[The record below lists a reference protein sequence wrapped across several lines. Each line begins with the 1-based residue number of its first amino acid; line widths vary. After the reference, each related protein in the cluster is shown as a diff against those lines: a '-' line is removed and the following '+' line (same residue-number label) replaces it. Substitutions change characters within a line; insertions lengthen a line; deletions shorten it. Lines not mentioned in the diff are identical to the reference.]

1 MRNPPRELALVIG
14 AVAVLS
20 AVFTVLAGIYVNFA
34 TDGQPQ
40 LNPAHILPAIV
51 FACLAAVLP
60 PLGGFLQSRWTN
72 RTATAT
78 DPFTAHDLPTFKRLL
93 KDLRREARTPRFA
106 ELQARAARRGL
117 AFDRT
122 DLEKVTKQRTGW
134 LNDVESA
141 VPVIRAFLLVHDVK
155 NAAAERWLESYRRLA
170 DPGPPRPARRRR
182 LVIGTAV
189 SVVVATAA
197 FLAYV
202 VYVDTYIPESLKRS
216 NVLILSLYAPGRP
229 LVVNTSTTAPPHARL
244 GGSAIN
250 TVPAEAQRW
259 DLEPAKRDGAF
270 FHRIRNRVSERCL
283 TPEARRVTEGIFLTE
298 ADCDGSDDQ
307 LWRLTGDLTGRQA
320 IAIAS
325 PERNLCAEPNQGS
338 ADSGTPLIL
347 LACAADRPGQRWQVT
362 TRLPDLGSSLAS
374 SENGVCLDAT
384 GATDLI
390 TWTCHGGVNQA
401 FSYRPNTQG
410 EYAITS
416 MGTCLTATGPPDR
429 RPSREPCSNSAD
441 QHWRFNYRSAHNRW
455 HYWEVQH
462 IASGLCL
469 QLEPDGASLS
479 LRPCT
484 RANVQQWRTPDWLN
498 PPNTPTHPAVP

>member
-14 AVAVLS
+14 AVVVLS

-51 FACLAAVLP
+51 FACLAAALP
-60 PLGGFLQSRWTN
+60 PLGGILQSRWAN
-72 RTATAT
+72 RSATAT
-78 DPFTAHDLPTFKRLL
+78 DPFTAHDLPTYKRLL
-93 KDLRREARTPRFA
+93 KDLRREARTPKFT
-106 ELQARAARRGL
+106 ELQARAARREL

-122 DLEKVTKQRTGW
+122 DLEKVTKQRTRW
-134 LNDVESA
+134 LDDVQSA
-141 VPVIRAFLLVHDVK
+141 EPVIRAFLLVHDVPD
-155 NAAAERWLESYRRLA
+155 AAADKWLRSYRRLA
-170 DPGPPRPARRRR
+170 DPRPPQPAPRKR
-182 LVIGTAV
+182 LVIGTTV
-189 SVVVATAA
+189 SVVFATAA

-202 VYVDTYIPESLKRS
+202 VYVDTYIPDSLKRS
-216 NVLILSLYAPGRP
+216 NVLILSLYAPGKP
-229 LVVNTSTTAPPHARL
+229 LVVSTSTTTPPHARL

-250 TVPAEAQRW
+250 TVPTEAQRW

-298 ADCDGSDDQ
+298 AACDGSDDQ
-307 LWRLTGDLTGRQA
+307 LWRLTGDHA
-320 IAIAS
+320 ITIAS
-325 PERNLCAEPNQGS
+325 PRENLCAEPNQSS

-347 LACAADRPGQRWQVT
+347 LACAADRPGQRWLVT
-362 TRLPDLGSSLAS
+362 TRPPDLGSSLAS

-384 GATDLI
+384 GAADLI

-401 FSYRPNTQG
+401 FGYRRNAQG
-410 EYAITS
+410 AYAITS
-416 MGTCLTATGPPDR
+416 MGGCLTATGPPDGL
-429 RPSREPCSNSAD
+429 RPSREPCKDSTG
-441 QHWRFNYRSAHNRW
+441 QLWRFTYRSAYNRW
-455 HYWEVQH
+455 LYWEVQH
-462 IASGLCL
+462 VASGLCL
-469 QLEPDGASLS
+469 QLEPDGGSLS

-498 PPNTPTHPAVP
+498 PPNTPTHPAVS

>member
-51 FACLAAVLP
+51 FACLAAALP
-60 PLGGFLQSRWTN
+60 PLGGILQSRWTN
-72 RTATAT
+72 RSATAT
-78 DPFTAHDLPTFKRLL
+78 DPFTAHDLPTYKRLL
-93 KDLRREARTPRFA
+93 KDLRWDARAPKLA
-106 ELQARAARRGL
+106 ELQARAARREL

-134 LNDVESA
+134 LNDVKSA
-141 VPVIRAFLLVHDVK
+141 EPVIRAFLLVHDVPDATVDK
-155 NAAAERWLESYRRLA
+155 WLRSYRRLA
-170 DPGPPRPARRRR
+170 DPQPSRPARRKR
-182 LVIGTAV
+182 LVISTVV
-189 SVVVATAA
+189 SVVFATAA

-202 VYVDTYIPESLKRS
+202 VYVDAYIPESLKRS
-216 NVLILSLYAPGRP
+216 NVLILSLYAPGKP
-229 LVVNTSTTAPPHARL
+229 LVVNTSTAAPPHARL

-250 TVPAEAQRW
+250 TVPTEAQRW
-259 DLEPAKRDGAF
+259 DLEPAKHDGAF

-307 LWRLTGDLTGRQA
+307 LWRLTGDHA
-320 IAIAS
+320 ITIAS
-325 PERNLCAEPNQGS
+325 PRGNLCAEPNQS
-338 ADSGTPLIL
+338 IADPGTPLIL
-347 LACAADRPGQRWQVT
+347 LACAADRPGQRWLVT
-362 TRLPDLGSSLAS
+362 TRPPDLGSSLAS

-384 GATDLI
+384 GAADLI

-401 FSYRPNTQG
+401 FSYRPSAQG
-410 EYAITS
+410 TYAITI
-416 MGTCLTATGPPDR
+416 MGGCLTATGPPDR
-429 RPSREPCSNSAD
+429 RRPSREPCSDSAG
-441 QHWRFNYRSAHNRW
+441 QLWRFNYRSAYKRW

-462 IASGLCL
+462 VASGLCL

>member
-14 AVAVLS
+14 AVVVLS

-40 LNPAHILPAIV
+40 LNPAHIPPAIV
-51 FACLAAVLP
+51 FACLAAALP
-60 PLGGFLQSRWTN
+60 PLGGILQSRWAN
-72 RTATAT
+72 RAATAT
-78 DPFTAHDLPTFKRLL
+78 DPFTAHDLPAYKRLL
-93 KDLRREARTPRFA
+93 KDLRWEARAPKLA
-106 ELQARAARRGL
+106 ELKARAARREL

-141 VPVIRAFLLVHDVK
+141 EPVIRAFLLVHDVPDATVDK
-155 NAAAERWLESYRRLA
+155 WLRSYRRLA

-182 LVIGTAV
+182 LVIGTTL
-189 SVVVATAA
+189 SVVFAAAA

-202 VYVDTYIPESLKRS
+202 VYVDTYIPDSLKRS
-216 NVLILSLYAPGRP
+216 NVLILSLYAPGKP

-250 TVPAEAQRW
+250 TVPTEAQRW
-259 DLEPAKRDGAF
+259 DLEPAKHDGAF

-298 ADCDGSDDQ
+298 ADCDGSADQ
-307 LWRLTGDLTGRQA
+307 LWRLTGDHA
-320 IAIAS
+320 ITIAS
-325 PERNLCAEPNQGS
+325 PRENLCAEPNQSS

-347 LACAADRPGQRWQVT
+347 LACAADRPGQRWLVA
-362 TRLPDLGSSLAS
+362 TRPPDLGSSLAS
-374 SENGVCLDAT
+374 SENGVCLDASST
-384 GATDLI
+384 SATELI

-401 FSYRPNTQG
+401 FGYRRNAQG
-410 EYAITS
+410 AYAITS
-416 MGTCLTATGPPDR
+416 MGGCLTATGPPDR
-429 RPSREPCSNSAD
+429 RRPSRAPCSDSAD
-441 QHWRFNYRSAHNRW
+441 QLWRFTYRSAYNRW

-462 IASGLCL
+462 VASGLCL

-498 PPNTPTHPAVP
+498 PPNTPAHPAVP